1 LISVKKG
8 ENLMDKKVMIVD
20 DEPDV
25 LFSLK
30 TVLERYDYDVLA
42 VSSGEDCLLEIE
54 NGYKGII
61 LIDLMMPGL
70 AGWDTINE
78 IVNRGYIKDVAI
90 SIIKGKGAKD
100 YQKMNLLGSF
110 IFDYLVKPIDIN
122 NLIDSVEKCARF
134 FYSRYN

>member
-1 LISVKKG
+1 MIEG
-8 ENLMDKKVMIVD
+8 ENLMEKKVMIVD

-30 TVLERYDYDVLA
+30 TVLERYDYDVVA

-70 AGWDTINE
+70 DGWDTINE
-78 IVNRGYIKDVAI
+78 IIKRGYIKDVAI
-90 SIIKGKGAKD
+90 SIITGKGAKD
-100 YQKMNLLGSF
+100 YQKISLLGSF
-110 IFDYLVKPIDIN
+110 IFDYLVKPININ
-122 NLIDSVEKCARF
+122 NLITSVEKCARH